1 MAQAVR
7 VGVIGLGSVS
17 RVYIPHMQRLNLPVR
32 RVEIVIA
39 SDIDPAR
46 HEIARAAHGLDD
58 VVFTTGRDT
67 VKGRNLLRDGR
78 ASLCV
83 DDERPPFGYVVVSG
97 RVTATAGASDLLEW
111 ATRIA
116 ERYMGAE
123 LADEYGSRNAVESE
137 LLVRLKA
144 ERLHGLARLAD

>member
-1 MAQAVR
+1 MYSALR
-7 VGVIGLGSVS
+7 PCDPS
-17 RVYIPHMQRLNLPVR
+17 RMHEMTADEARAFLLDGTRTGKLATVR
-32 RVEIVIA
+32 RDGRPHVVPIWFLL
-39 SDIDPAR
+39 D
-46 HEIARAAHGLDD
+46 GDD

-97 RVTATAGASDLLEW
+97 QATATAGASDLLVW

-144 ERLHGLARLAD
+144 ERLHGLARVAD

>member
-1 MAQAVR
+1 MHEMTADEAR
-7 VGVIGLGSVS
+7 GFLLDGTRTGKLAT
-17 RVYIPHMQRLNLPVR
+17 VR
-32 RVEIVIA
+32 RDGRPHVVPIWFLL
-39 SDIDPAR
+39 D
-46 HEIARAAHGLDD
+46 GDD

-67 VKGRNLLRDGR
+67 VKGRNMLRDGR

-144 ERLHGLARLAD
+144 ERLHGVARVAD

>member
-1 MAQAVR
+1 MHEMTVDEARGFLLDGTRTGKLAT
-7 VGVIGLGSVS
+7 
-17 RVYIPHMQRLNLPVR
+17 VR
-32 RVEIVIA
+32 RDGRPHVVPVWFLL
-39 SDIDPAR
+39 D
-46 HEIARAAHGLDD
+46 GDD

-67 VKGRNLLRDGR
+67 VKGRNMLRDGR

-97 RVTATAGASDLLEW
+97 HATATAGASDLLEW